1 MTARSKE
8 EVVQEYRIQ
17 SLQDATMRVI
27 ARKGIGATTVQDI
40 ADEAGVAKGTIYLYF
55 RDRDELVEKTFESA
69 ISRLHGRIDEALEAE
84 GSLEQR
90 LRESLLRA
98 IEFFRES
105 GQFFRLY
112 IAQRFP
118 EGTPQQQRKQQR
130 QCDQY
135 RTRIVKL
142 AALFEE
148 AMQKGEIRRTD
159 AYRLALFFAEGT
171 NAIIVERVMEEN
183 PPPAEDDV
191 DLIVATFLDGIRIQ
205 RS

>member
-1 MTARSKE
+1 MLLLSCDDQPGIVAAVADFVFRHGGN
-8 EVVQEYRIQ
+8 VVH
-17 SLQDATMRVI
+17 
-27 ARKGIGATTVQDI
+27 
-40 ADEAGVAKGTIYLYF
+40 ADQ
-55 RDRDELVEKTFESA
+55 
-69 ISRLHGRIDEALEAE
+69 HID
-84 GSLEQR
+84 
-90 LRESLLRA
+90 
-98 IEFFRES
+98 RES

-159 AYRLALFFAEGT
+159 AYRLALFFAEGA

-183 PPPAEDDV
+183 SPPAEDDV
-191 DLIVATFLDGIRIQ
+191 DLIVSMFLDGIRIQ